1 MSPSDTRRIKAIMT
15 VLGWDYGTHRL
26 HDLGKLEKAHRKG
39 FARGGADE
47 RKLEYLAQ
55 RLNGG
60 AVVIVRLEGLRE
72 GEPPF

>member
-1 MSPSDTRRIKAIMT
+1 M
-15 VLGWDYGTHRL
+15 VTHRL
-26 HDLGKLEKAHRKG
+26 HDLGKFEKGHRKG

-47 RKLEYLAQ
+47 RKVEYLAQ

-60 AVVIVRLEGLRE
+60 AVVIVRVEGLRE